1 MPFNGNG
8 TFNRVYD
15 WETDKINGVKI
26 RADRMETEMD
36 GFATGLSTCVTRDG
50 QSPATANLPMGGFN
64 HTGVSD
70 GTARNHYA
78 SVAQVQDGDNTWGG
92 TSIGAANT
100 FEIGLTPSTPAYT
113 AGMQVS
119 FIAHQSNTGAATLE
133 IDGLGAKA
141 IQRAGAALVGNEILI
156 NTIVNV
162 VYNGTSFQLI
172 ANSANSPTTTR
183 GDLIVRGS
191 AGDQRLAVGSSGSV
205 LKSDGTDPSWGKIVL
220 SNVDA
225 ALTPFFVPTGIIFDY
240 AGTTEPT
247 GYLFCYGQAISRT
260 TYSALFAVI
269 GTTYGNGDG
278 ATTFNLPD
286 LRGRAVAGKD
296 DMGGT
301 SANRLTGQ
309 PGGVNGDN
317 LGAAGGTETHSLTT
331 AELATHNHFAGSARH
346 AAGLGISEMIYGS
359 TTTDLPGLATTILQ
373 GTAGA
378 PATQPLTSSTGSGS
392 AHNNVQPTIILNKI
406 IKI

>member
-1 MPFNGNG
+1 MPYNGNG

-15 WETDKINGVKI
+15 WQTDKANNVKI
-26 RADRMETEMD
+26 RADRMDTEMN
-36 GFATGLSTCVTRDG
+36 GMATGLSTCVTRDG

-78 SVAQVQDGDNTWGG
+78 SVGQVQDGDNTWGG
-92 TSIGAANT
+92 TSIGAANA
-100 FEIGLTPSTPAYT
+100 FEIGLTPSIPAYT
-113 AGMQVS
+113 AGMLVS
-119 FIAHQSNTGAATLE
+119 FIAHQSNTGAATLD
-133 IDGLGAKA
+133 IDGLGTKN
-141 IQRAGAALVGNEILI
+141 IQRAGVALAANDILI
-156 NTIVNV
+156 NTIVNA
-162 VYNGTSFQLI
+162 VYDGTAFQLVATYI
-172 ANSANSPTTTR
+172 NSPTTTR
-183 GDLIVRGS
+183 GDIITRG
-191 AGDQRLAVGSSGSV
+191 ATVDQRLAIGSSGNV
-205 LKSDGTDPSWGKIVL
+205 LKSDGTDPAWGKIVL
-220 SNVDA
+220 SNIDST
-225 ALTPFFVPTGIIFDY
+225 LTPFLVPTGIIFDY

-317 LGAAGGTETHSLTT
+317 LGDSGGLETHTLNISQIPS
-331 AELATHNHFAGSARH
+331 HSHSVNYGSVTGGDIAYYG
-346 AAGLGISEMIYGS
+346 AGLFGS
-359 TTTDLPGLATTILQ
+359 YQ
-373 GTAGA
+373 
-378 PATQPLTSSTGSGS
+378 TGSSGGGG
-392 AHNNVQPTIILNKI
+392 AHNNIQPTIILNKI
-406 IKI
+406 IKT

>member
-15 WETDKINGVKI
+15 WEIDKINGVKI

-36 GFATGLSTCVTRDG
+36 GMAIGLSTCVTRDG

-78 SVAQVQDGDNTWGG
+78 SVGQVQDGDNTWGG
-92 TSIGAANT
+92 TSIGAANA
-100 FEIGLTPSTPAYT
+100 FEIGLTPSIPAYT
-113 AGMQVS
+113 AGMLVS
-119 FIAHQSNTGAATLE
+119 FIAHQSNTGAATLD
-133 IDGLGAKA
+133 IDGLGTKN
-141 IQRAGAALVGNEILI
+141 IQRAGVALAANDILI
-156 NTIVNV
+156 NTIVNA
-162 VYNGTSFQLI
+162 VYDGTAFQLVATYI
-172 ANSANSPTTTR
+172 NSPTTTR
-183 GDLIVRGS
+183 GDIITRG
-191 AGDQRLAVGSSGSV
+191 ATVDQRLAIGSSGNV
-205 LKSDGTDPSWGKIVL
+205 LKSDGTDPAWGKIVL
-220 SNVDA
+220 SNIDST
-225 ALTPFFVPTGIIFDY
+225 LTPFLVPTGIIFDY

-296 DMGGT
+296 DMGGAA
-301 SANRLTGQ
+301 ANRLTNTTMT
-309 PGGVNGDN
+309 PDGVT
-317 LGAAGGTETHSLTT
+317 LAAIGGTQTHTLTT
-331 AELATHNHFAGSARH
+331 SEIPSHGHPFRTSTNRLDGASTGGFLMSSVTPANQTAFTGTPSNT
-346 AAGLGISEMIYGS
+346 LGEQIGG
-359 TTTDLPGLATTILQ
+359 TGG
-373 GTAGA
+373 GTAH
-378 PATQPLTSSTGSGS
+378 L
-392 AHNNVQPTIILNKI
+392 NVQPTIILNKI

>member
-26 RADRMETEMD
+26 RADRMDTEMD
-36 GFATGLSTCVTRDG
+36 GMAIGLSTCVTRDG
-50 QSPATANLPMGGFN
+50 QSPATANLPMGGFK

-70 GTARNHYA
+70 GTSRNQYA
-78 SVAQVQDGDNTWGG
+78 SVGQVQDGDNTWGG
-92 TSIGAANT
+92 TSIGAANA
-100 FEIGLTPSTPAYT
+100 FEIGLTPSISSYT
-113 AGMQVS
+113 AGMKIS
-119 FIAHQSNTGAATLE
+119 FIAHQSNTSAATLE
-133 IDGLGAKA
+133 IDGLGTKA
-141 IQRAGAALVGNEILI
+141 LQRSGSPLIGSEILI
-156 NTIVNV
+156 NSTVNAI
-162 VYNGTSFQLI
+162 YDGTAFQI
-172 ANSANSPTTTR
+172 YASSSGSPTTTQ
-183 GDLIVRGS
+183 GDLIVRG
-191 AGDQRLAVGSSGSV
+191 AAVDQRLAIGTNNTL
-205 LKSDGTDPSWGKIVL
+205 LKSNGTTAAWGNIIAANLDSTL
-220 SNVDA
+220 S
-225 ALTPFFVPTGIIFDY
+225 PFLVPTATVLDY